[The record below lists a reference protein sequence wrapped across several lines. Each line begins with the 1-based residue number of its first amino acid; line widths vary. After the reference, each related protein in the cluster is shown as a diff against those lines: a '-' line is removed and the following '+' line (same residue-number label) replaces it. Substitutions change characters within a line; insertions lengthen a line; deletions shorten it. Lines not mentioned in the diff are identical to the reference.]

1 MDYEAMLNRGKSQ
14 LPEQVRHT
22 ERFEVMKVKGLIE
35 GNKTVISN
43 LVQIADQLQRPIDHL
58 LKYLN
63 KELAARGEIKNKT
76 YIVFNTKLPSA
87 KINEKVQAYVEAN
100 VMCKQCGRPDTTMT
114 KNGPAWTISCQA
126 CGAKY
131 TVKGI

>member
-22 ERFEVMKVKGLIE
+22 ERFEVMKVKGLVE
-35 GNKTVISN
+35 GNKTVI
-43 LVQIADQLQRPIDHL
+43 DHI

-76 YIVFNTKLPSA
+76 YVVFNTKLPSA
-87 KINEKVQAYVEAN
+87 KVNEKVQAYVEAN

-114 KNGPAWTISCQA
+114 KNGPAWTITCQA

>member
-1 MDYEAMLNRGKSQ
+1 MDYEAMLNRGKQQ
-14 LPEQVRHT
+14 LPEQVRNT
-22 ERFEVMKVKGLIE
+22 ERFEVMKVKGLVE

-43 LVQIADQLQRPIDHL
+43 LTQIADQIQRPIDHL

-63 KELAARGEIKNKT
+63 KELAAKGEIKNKT
-76 YIVFNTKLPSA
+76 YVVFNTKFPSQ
-87 KINEKVQAYVEAN
+87 KINEKVLAYVEAN
-100 VMCKQCGRPDTTMT
+100 VMCKECGRPDTKMT
-114 KNGPAWTISCQA
+114 KNGPAWMITCQA